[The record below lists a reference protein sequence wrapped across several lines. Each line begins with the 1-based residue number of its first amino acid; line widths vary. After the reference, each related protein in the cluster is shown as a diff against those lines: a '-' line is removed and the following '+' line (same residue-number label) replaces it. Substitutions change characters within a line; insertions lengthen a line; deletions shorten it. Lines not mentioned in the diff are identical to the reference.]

1 MVIPFIKNTNTKTV
15 LDINLG
21 KEGKKEMNSLAMKI
35 IGAVSRNSKLG
46 EKEKKSLFSQI
57 LEKLINK

>member
-1 MVIPFIKNTNTKTV
+1 
-15 LDINLG
+15 
-21 KEGKKEMNSLAMKI
+21 MNSLAMKI